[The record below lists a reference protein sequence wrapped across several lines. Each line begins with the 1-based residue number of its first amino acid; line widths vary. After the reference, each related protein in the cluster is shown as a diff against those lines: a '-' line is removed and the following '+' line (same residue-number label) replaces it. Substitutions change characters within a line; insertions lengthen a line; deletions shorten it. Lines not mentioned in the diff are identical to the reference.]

1 MKKLLYILVFS
12 IVQLIMTLLAALV
25 LYFNVVMFGACI
37 PAQYEVFG
45 ERDVK
50 IFVRSNGVHTDIC
63 MPVESDYYNWK
74 SFIDTTDYPLNNKF
88 EYVSIGWG
96 DKGFF
101 LDTPTWADLS
111 AKTALTAVFL
121 PSPCAM
127 HVEYMDSEPVV
138 SDMCKTEMIT
148 ESQYER
154 LIEYIQLSF
163 MVDDDNGV
171 IFIPGTSY
179 WGTDHFYE
187 ARGDYHMFN
196 TCNSWTNGALKN
208 AKINTALFAM
218 FPNTIMHYRQ

>member
-1 MKKLLYILVFS
+1 
-12 IVQLIMTLLAALV
+12 
-25 LYFNVVMFGACI
+25 MFGMMV
-37 PAQYEVFG
+37 PANYKVHG
-45 ERDVK
+45 DRTVR

-63 MPVESDYYNWK
+63 MPVESETINWK
-74 SFIDTTDYPLNNKF
+74 EFIDTTDYPLNRTF
-88 EYVSIGWG
+88 DYVSIGWG

-127 HVEYMDSEPVV
+127 HVEYIDQAPAISE
-138 SDMCKTEMIT
+138 MCSEEMIT
-148 ESQYER
+148 TDQYDQ
-154 LIEYIQLSF
+154 LIQYIKQSF
-163 MVDDDNGV
+163 ILDKEEKV

-196 TCNSWTNGALKN
+196 TCNSWTNGALKS
-208 AKINTALFAM
+208 ARINTAIYAM
-218 FPNTIMHYRQ
+218 FPNTIMHYRNKNSIKK